1 MLLIMI
7 MIVYKY
13 CKADDYDKYDNNEV
27 ISNAYVNDN
36 DCMISMK
43 LIKVISVADDCR
55 EDLCRARTYTQEN
68 SVVQQNSRSRS
79 LLISLNS

>member
-1 MLLIMI
+1 MYIS
-7 MIVYKY
+7 
-13 CKADDYDKYDNNEV
+13 KADDYDKYDNNEV

-43 LIKVISVADDCR
+43 LIKVISAADDCR

>member
-1 MLLIMI
+1 MYIS
-7 MIVYKY
+7 
-13 CKADDYDKYDNNEV
+13 KADDYDEYDNNEV

-43 LIKVISVADDCR
+43 LIKVISAADDCR

-68 SVVQQNSRSRS
+68 SVVLYSRTVEVGVYLYRWT
-79 LLISLNS
+79 LKT

>member
-1 MLLIMI
+1 MYIS
-7 MIVYKY
+7 
-13 CKADDYDKYDNNEV
+13 KADDYDEYDNNEV

>member
-1 MLLIMI
+1 MYIS
-7 MIVYKY
+7 
-13 CKADDYDKYDNNEV
+13 KADDYDKYDNNEV

>member
-1 MLLIMI
+1 MYIS
-7 MIVYKY
+7 
-13 CKADDYDKYDNNEV
+13 KADDYDKYDNNEV

-43 LIKVISVADDCR
+43 LIKVISAADDCR
-55 EDLCRARTYTQEN
+55 EDFCRARTYTQEN

>member
-1 MLLIMI
+1 MYIS
-7 MIVYKY
+7 
-13 CKADDYDKYDNNEV
+13 KADDYDKYDNNEV

-43 LIKVISVADDCR
+43 LIKVISAADDCR
-55 EDLCRARTYTQEN
+55 EDLCRARTYTQKN